1 MVLYHSP
8 SIYNKYRFS
17 QNSFPISANCF
28 FIAHINLNPLQ
39 LVSELSHKIILRHFY
54 IKLIKDILNL
64 YLILPGIWLFDLCD
78 STATCIYVCVYIHIY
93 TYIYIYIHTYIHI
106 HIYTHQI
113 MNKIGSLFY
122 CFNADI
128 LTKQDYF
135 RHHQHLYI
143 YTKASLSTCTSTY
156 TFT

>member
-1 MVLYHSP
+1 MTPMVLYHSP

-64 YLILPGIWLFDLCD
+64 YLILPGIWLFDRSLGLRLLPLMREETSDGFLSRRMTCSDLNFHTWLLCGGGGAHESSV
-78 STATCIYVCVYIHIY
+78 STLVF
-93 TYIYIYIHTYIHI
+93 
-106 HIYTHQI
+106 
-113 MNKIGSLFY
+113 KIGLRETWAGILALLFSS
-122 CFNADI
+122 CGF
-128 LTKQDYF
+128 F
-135 RHHQHLYI
+135 
-143 YTKASLSTCTSTY
+143 
-156 TFT
+156 